1 MMRTK
6 KGTAPALLDGCKVI
20 ELKERIEECILTVTS
35 RTLKFNRATARMLG
49 VPEKVELLINE
60 KRLQLAVTPAGADD
74 ENGIDFSYDVESREK
89 PILVRNA
96 RVMAE
101 VGKLAALEKN
111 GQTVTLQVKGMVY
124 PDDKVV
130 IFDFVEAVENVAKP
144 RAGRRRSKKK
154 DL

>member
-1 MMRTK
+1 MGRMPK
-6 KGTAPALLDGCKVI
+6 PNEAMKDFFKDNEVYADAFNAVYFEGEEFFKAGDLSEGDTAY
-20 ELKERIEECILTVTS
+20 
-35 RTLKFNRATARMLG
+35 
-49 VPEKVELLINE
+49 
-60 KRLQLAVTPAGADD
+60 
-74 ENGIDFSYDVESREK
+74 ENS
-89 PILVRNA
+89 ILVRNA

-144 RAGRRRSKKK
+144 RAGRRGSKKK